1 MLFDRGKYTK
11 VAEFNPLQWSSSHT
25 YIALST
31 TFEATNSRRITD
43 GGFPLRGQVSPHPR
57 PSTVLASMKLYVL
70 INAPHCLR
78 GEGDIITLHPMNVE
92 ACRRRAMHSGC
103 SFIVIIVVRWRQ
115 RLRRRSII
123 VVLSAGDD
131 SDGDDAS
138 SSSSSFVVVV
148 VVGGG
153 GGGVESS

>member
-103 SFIVIIVVRWRQ
+103 GFIVIIVVRWR
-115 RLRRRSII
+115 RRRRRSII

-131 SDGDDAS
+131 GDGDDAS

-148 VVGGG
+148 V

>member
-103 SFIVIIVVRWRQ
+103 GFIVII
-115 RLRRRSII
+115 
-123 VVLSAGDD
+123 
-131 SDGDDAS
+131 
-138 SSSSSFVVVV
+138 
-148 VVGGG
+148 
-153 GGGVESS
+153 ESSETFPGHSWTVQVYIRGERCSDRYSDHHHTPHTPISISK

>member
-103 SFIVIIVVRWRQ
+103 SFIVIIVVRR
-115 RLRRRSII
+115 RGRRRRSII

-148 VVGGG
+148 VGG

>member
-103 SFIVIIVVRWRQ
+103 GFIVIIVVRWR
-115 RLRRRSII
+115 RRRRRRRSII

-148 VVGGG
+148 VGGG

>member
-103 SFIVIIVVRWRQ
+103 GFIVVIVVRW
-115 RLRRRSII
+115 RRRSII

-131 SDGDDAS
+131 GDGDDAS

>member
-31 TFEATNSRRITD
+31 TFEATNSRRIIY
-43 GGFPLRGQVSPHPR
+43 GGFPPSSPING
-57 PSTVLASMKLYVL
+57 VLASMKLYDL

-103 SFIVIIVVRWRQ
+103 SFIVIIVVRWR
-115 RLRRRSII
+115 RRRRSII

-148 VVGGG
+148 G